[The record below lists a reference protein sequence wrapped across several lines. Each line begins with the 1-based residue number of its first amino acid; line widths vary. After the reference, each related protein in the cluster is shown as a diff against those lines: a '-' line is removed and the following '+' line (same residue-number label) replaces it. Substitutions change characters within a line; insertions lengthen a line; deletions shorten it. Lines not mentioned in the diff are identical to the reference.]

1 MDGLSDSTMLLLALI
16 EMATLLEEVEVAD
29 VVVREAVVVSVIAED
44 VVVSA
49 IAEVVVV
56 VVAIEAVVGVVLTVG
71 DLETS
76 KAKRRPFKW
85 VGRALLSSHCRTMG
99 IQECDHDCIWRS
111 LEHSSSPHEIF

>member
-1 MDGLSDSTMLLLALI
+1 MLLLALI
-16 EMATLLEEVEVAD
+16 EIAILLEEVEVAD
-29 VVVREAVVVSVIAED
+29 VVVREAVVVSVIVED

-56 VVAIEAVVGVVLTVG
+56 VVAIVAVVGVVLTVG

-76 KAKRRPFKW
+76 KVKRRPFKW
-85 VGRALLSSHCRTMG
+85 VGRALLSSYCRTMG
-99 IQECDHDCIWRS
+99 TEECDHDCIWRS